1 MLLSEL
7 AAALGLT
14 LRGEDREVAG
24 VNTLEAAGPDQVSFL
39 ANPKYAGMLAST
51 RAAAVIVDEAHA
63 AAAPAAA
70 LVSANPYLDFAR
82 ALTLFAKPQGCLE
95 GQSDQAFVHPEARV
109 AQDAAIYPFAFV
121 GARAVIGPGCQ
132 LFPHVYVGEDCVL
145 GPGCALHPGATL
157 MAGVRLGA
165 RVLVGP
171 GTVLG
176 SEGFGFAQDQ
186 AGRMKIPQVGVVE
199 VGDDVEFGANAAVD
213 RAALDK
219 TRIGH
224 RCKIDNLVQVGHNV
238 VVGDD
243 SVLVSQVGISGSTKV
258 GSRVVMAGQVGVAG
272 HLNIG
277 DGVVIGPKAGVPHD
291 IPAGK
296 VVGGIPAMDRGLY
309 LRNLALAPKLPELA
323 RRVASLEREL
333 AALKELLPKGDE
345 HES

>member
-7 AAALGLT
+7 AAALGIA
-14 LRGEDREVAG
+14 LRGKDREVRG

-39 ANPKYAGMLAST
+39 ANPKYAGMLSAT
-51 RAAAVIVDEAHA
+51 RAGAVIVDEAHA
-63 AAAPAAA
+63 GETPTA

-82 ALTLFAKPQGCLE
+82 ALTLFARPQGCLTGRSE
-95 GQSDQAFVHPEARV
+95 LAFVHPEARL
-109 AQDAAIYPFAFV
+109 AADAVVYPFAFV
-121 GARAVIGPGCQ
+121 GARAEIGPGCA

-145 GPGCALHPGATL
+145 GPGCVLHPGATL

-176 SEGFGFAQDQ
+176 SEGFGFAPAE

-199 VGDDVEFGANAAVD
+199 VGDDVEFGANTAVD
-213 RAALDK
+213 RAALDT
-219 TRIGH
+219 TRIGS

-238 VVGDD
+238 VLGDD
-243 SVLVSQVGISGSTKV
+243 CVLVAQVGISGSTRL

-272 HLNIG
+272 HLAIG
-277 DGVVIGPKAGVPHD
+277 DGVVIGPKAGVAHD

-333 AALKELLPKGDE
+333 AALKELMATGDE

>member
-7 AAALGLT
+7 AAALGLA
-14 LRGEDREVAG
+14 LRGPDREVRG

-39 ANPKYAGMLAST
+39 ANPRYAGLLPST

-63 AAAPAAA
+63 GGAPAA

-82 ALTLFAKPQGCLE
+82 ALTLFARPQGCLA
-95 GQSDQAFVHPEARV
+95 GQSELAFVHPEARL
-109 AQDAAIYPFAFV
+109 APDAVVYPFVFV
-121 GARAVIGPGCQ
+121 AARAEIGPGCA

-145 GPGCALHPGATL
+145 GPGCVLHPGATL
-157 MAGVRLGA
+157 MAGTRLGA

-176 SEGFGFAQDQ
+176 SEGFGFAPAE

-199 VGDDVEFGANAAVD
+199 VGDDVEIGANTAVD
-213 RAALDK
+213 RAALDV
-219 TRIGH
+219 TRIGN

-243 SVLVSQVGISGSTKV
+243 SVLVAQVGISGSTRL

-272 HLNIG
+272 HLAIG
-277 DGVVIGPKAGVPHD
+277 DGVVIGPKAGVAHD

-333 AALKELLPKGDE
+333 AALKGLMAKGEE

>member
-7 AAALGLT
+7 AGALGLE
-14 LRGEDREVAG
+14 LRGEDREVFG

-39 ANPKYAGMLAST
+39 ANPKYTGMLAAT
-51 RAAAVIVDEAHA
+51 RAAAVIVDPAHA
-63 AAAPAAA
+63 GAASGA

-82 ALTLFAKPQGCLE
+82 ALTLFARPQGCMAGRSEL
-95 GQSDQAFVHPEARV
+95 AFIHPEARV
-109 AQDAAIYPFAFV
+109 ADDATVYPFAFV
-121 GARAVIGPGCQ
+121 GARAEIGPGCA

-145 GPGCALHPGATL
+145 GPGCALHPGAAL
-157 MAGVRLGA
+157 MAGTRLGA

-171 GTVLG
+171 GAVLG
-176 SEGFGFAQDQ
+176 SEGFGFAPAE

-199 VGDDVEFGANAAVD
+199 VGDDVEIGANTAVD
-213 RAALDK
+213 RAALDV
-219 TRIGH
+219 TRIGS

-238 VVGDD
+238 VLGDD
-243 SVLVSQVGISGSTKV
+243 CVLVAQVGISGSTRV
-258 GSRVVMAGQVGVAG
+258 GRGVVMAGQVGVAG
-272 HLNIG
+272 HLDIG
-277 DGVVIGPKAGVPHD
+277 DGVVIGPKSGVPGD

-333 AALKELLPKGDE
+333 AALKELMVKGDE
-345 HES
+345 HEG

>member
-1 MLLSEL
+1 MRLSEL
-7 AAALGLT
+7 AAALGLA

-39 ANPKYAGMLAST
+39 ANPKYTGMLAST
-51 RAAAVIVDEAHA
+51 RAAAVIVDAAHA
-63 AAAPAAA
+63 DAAPAA

-82 ALTLFAKPQGCLE
+82 ALTLFARPQGCLTGRSE
-95 GQSDQAFVHPEARV
+95 LAFIHPDARV
-109 AQDAAIYPFAFV
+109 AGDATVYPFAFV
-121 GARAVIGPGCQ
+121 AARAEIGPGCV
-132 LFPHVYVGEDCVL
+132 LFPHTYVGEDCVL
-145 GPGCALHPGATL
+145 GEGCVLHPGATL
-157 MAGVRLGA
+157 MAGTRLGA

-176 SEGFGFAQDQ
+176 SEGFGFAPDA

-199 VGDDVEFGANAAVD
+199 IGDDVEIGANAAID

-243 SVLVSQVGISGSTKV
+243 CVLVSQVGISGSTKV

-333 AALKELLPKGDE
+333 AALKDLLPKGDE